1 MAKSLRATPGKK
13 QTYNLY
19 DPGDL
24 KRALKAI
31 NERIS
36 EVAREWG
43 IDSQIYRDYT
53 APLKTL
59 SIQDRVRIDS
69 QGRIKFKTGNVPGTN
84 TEDTRTVVTRML
96 SKQTK
101 GDIIETTRLQLRAG
115 KTVNDPGFR
124 TYEDI
129 KQMAEEFRNYFHEL
143 DSLIQEIYD
152 LVGAE
157 ETSKVISNDL
167 NESWVL
173 GGRPAWS
180 KATAEDC
187 ERAIGKMQKWID
199 DFKKNNQSTTIFGGK
214 STL

>member
-1 MAKSLRATPGKK
+1 MSKSLRATPGKK

-19 DPGDL
+19 DSSDL
-24 KRALKAI
+24 QRALKAI

-36 EVAREWG
+36 DIERTWG
-43 IDSQIYRDYT
+43 QDSQIYRDYT
-53 APLKTL
+53 APLRVL
-59 SIQDRVRIDS
+59 SIQDHIRIDS
-69 QGRIKFKTGNVPGTN
+69 KGRIKFKTGKGQNV
-84 TEDTRTVVTRML
+84 EEVRTSVTRML

-101 GDIIETTRLQLRAG
+101 GDIIETTRVQLRAG
-115 KTVNDPGFR
+115 KTVKEPGFL
-124 TYEDI
+124 TYEDV
-129 KQMAEEFRNYFHEL
+129 KRVAEEFRNYFHEL

-152 LVGAE
+152 LVGHE
-157 ETSKVISNDL
+157 ESTKVISNDL

-199 DFKKNNQSTTIFGGK
+199 DFNQSSTIFGGK

>member
-19 DPGDL
+19 DSGDL

-36 EVAREWG
+36 EIAREWG

-69 QGRIKFKTGNVPGTN
+69 QGRIKFKTGNLPTLN

-96 SKQTK
+96 AKQTK
-101 GDIIETTRLQLRAG
+101 GDIIETTRIQLRAG
-115 KTVNDPGFR
+115 KTVKEPGFL
-124 TYEDI
+124 TYEEI
-129 KQMAEEFRNYFHEL
+129 KEKAEEFRNYFHEL

-152 LVGAE
+152 LVGHE
-157 ETSKVISNDL
+157 ESIKVISNDL

-173 GGRPAWS
+173 GGRPEWR

-187 ERAIGKMQKWID
+187 ERAIGKMQRWID

-214 STL
+214 PTL

>member
-1 MAKSLRATPGKK
+1 MSKSLRSTPGKK

-43 IDSQIYRDYT
+43 TDSQIYRDYT
-53 APLKTL
+53 APLKTI

-69 QGRIKFKTGNVPGTN
+69 QGRIKFKTGNVPGLY

-101 GDIIETTRLQLRAG
+101 GDIIENTRIQLRAG
-115 KTVNDPGFR
+115 KKVNEPGFR
-124 TYEDI
+124 SYVYI

-152 LVGAE
+152 LVGRE
-157 ETSKVISNDL
+157 ETVRVISSDL
-167 NESWVL
+167 NESWVID
-173 GGRPAWS
+173 GHPAWGN
-180 KATAEDC
+180 ATAEDC
-187 ERAIGKMQKWID
+187 ERAIDKMKRWID
-199 DFKKNNQSTTIFGGK
+199 DFKKNNESTTIFGGK
-214 STL
+214 PTL

>member
-1 MAKSLRATPGKK
+1 MAKSLRSTPGKK

-43 IDSQIYRDYT
+43 TDSQIYRDYT
-53 APLKTL
+53 APLKTI

-69 QGRIKFKTGNVPGTN
+69 QGRIKFKTGNAYIVP

-101 GDIIETTRLQLRAG
+101 GDIIETTRIQLRAG
-115 KTVNDPGFR
+115 KTVNEPGFR
-124 TYEDI
+124 SYSDI
-129 KQMAEEFRNYFHEL
+129 KQLAEEFRNYFHEL

-152 LVGAE
+152 LVGKE
-157 ETSKVISNDL
+157 ETVKVISYDL

-173 GGRPAWS
+173 EGRSSWGN
-180 KATAEDC
+180 ATAEDC
-187 ERAIGKMQKWID
+187 ERAIGKMQRWID
-199 DFKKNNQSTTIFGGK
+199 EFKKNNESTTIFGGK
-214 STL
+214 PTL